1 MPSSFPPKCFIYS
14 IKIFVLTD
22 AAAMVKEEW
31 GLPATQTSTAPGQP
45 MPKNLSTGAAYGL
58 HPEEGPGKSKEGE
71 LVAFASLL

>member
-1 MPSSFPPKCFIYS
+1 
-14 IKIFVLTD
+14 
-22 AAAMVKEEW
+22 MVKEEW